1 MSLTYLTDLHYVRCR
16 CHRNEKVGQNK
27 MWHSLWHKYKMLYF
41 RIWHSETPLPEND
54 TVQPADDKV
63 LLTGPGSVVMGPSP
77 PAIIRIVSRSDS
89 DMGPSPPAIIR
100 IVSRS
105 DSDSAP
111 ATDTATS
118 ACDCVV
124 YRHRQFVVAGAVTD
138 VRVDGEQGESNA
150 CDPAYTTKC
159 TELQCT
165 GSTFD
170 NRTL

>member
-1 MSLTYLTDLHYVRCR
+1 
-16 CHRNEKVGQNK
+16 
-27 MWHSLWHKYKMLYF
+27 MLYF
-41 RIWHSETPLPEND
+41 RIWHSETSLPEND

-77 PAIIRIVSRSDS
+77 PAIIC
-89 DMGPSPPAIIR
+89 

-138 VRVDGEQGESNA
+138 VRVAGEQGESNA
-150 CDPAYTTKC
+150 GDPAYTTKC
-159 TELQCT
+159 T
-165 GSTFD
+165 
-170 NRTL
+170 